1 MSAAIHH
8 ILRQMQ
14 RDARL
19 AWLIGP
25 GSRTYELL
33 IEEAASANSLD
44 PAELQRQHEASL
56 KFEPWPTELKVE
68 IDPQAIL
75 LLPHEETLVRWFGEE
90 NAYRSAHYYMQ
101 RMHDGPLPH
110 HWWGYEIRT
119 AALGFERWNSS
130 PRYYVPDDFGTLVEV
145 HP

>member
-1 MSAAIHH
+1 MSAAAMS
-8 ILRQMQ
+8 ILHQMEN
-14 RDARL
+14 DPRL
-19 AWLIGP
+19 AWLLGP
-25 GSRTYELL
+25 GSPNFDLL
-33 IEEAASANSLD
+33 IEEAAPIYGRTVEDLR
-44 PAELQRQHEASL
+44 QRMESRL
-56 KFEPWPTELKVE
+56 KYEPWPTELKVE

-101 RMHDGPLPH
+101 RQHDGPLPH

>member
-1 MSAAIHH
+1 MSAAVHH

-33 IEEAASANSLD
+33 TEEAAACNGLD
-44 PAELQRQHEASL
+44 LEKLRQQHEATL
-56 KFEPWPTELKVE
+56 KFEPWPSDLQAKF
-68 IDPQAIL
+68 DPQAVL
-75 LLPHEETLVRWFGEE
+75 LLPPVSSPVRWFGEE
-90 NAYRSAHYYMQ
+90 NAYRSAHYYLE
-101 RMHDGPLPH
+101 RLHDGVGVPY
-110 HWWGYEIRT
+110 WRGGETRK
-119 AALGFERWNSS
+119 AALGFDKWYSD
-130 PRYYVPDDFGTLVEV
+130 PRYYIPDDFGTLAEV